1 MNTFD
6 WFTRRQQRRA
16 FLGQGGIGLG
26 SAALTQLLGR
36 DLARGAAT
44 SESPAVGLPGGW
56 MAEIADAM
64 FASPDYTDAAEA
76 RSEKTSGS
84 WADVDDAQLDTE
96 FAEHLVTLPGG
107 RVGWRISI
115 PAMMAYWSELA
126 RDITLP
132 PKDIPVTVVRAAKT
146 SPPYVTPRLVE
157 ALQDRPDFR
166 LIEMDCHHMVPLAR
180 PAETAQLIRERLS

>member
-1 MNTFD
+1 MAASAAAPETSVREV
-6 WFTRRQQRRA
+6 T
-16 FLGQGGIGLG
+16 LLG
-26 SAALTQLLGR
+26 SGAILNEVLKAAHT
-36 DLARGAAT
+36 LAAQGIAAT
-44 SESPAVGLPGGW
+44 VYSV
-56 MAEIADAM
+56 
-64 FASPDYTDAAEA
+64 
-76 RSEKTSGS
+76 TS
-84 WADVDDAQLDTE
+84 
-96 FAEHLVTLPGG
+96 
-107 RVGWRISI
+107 
-115 PAMMAYWSELA
+115 WSELA